1 MWVLFISNCN
11 SKSYCRCSVA
21 MHDFH
26 YTVLLPQVLLVCHVG
41 LLHQTALSPGWSSN
55 AKYFL
60 QRVHCDTSGD
70 RAIKYGTTTIPT
82 RHPQDVALKNT
93 SLKNFKPLSTDLET
107 SKLFLSVLPFVSFK
121 DDKNIGNFLVRS
133 ER

>member
-1 MWVLFISNCN
+1 M
-11 SKSYCRCSVA
+11 
-21 MHDFH
+21 
-26 YTVLLPQVLLVCHVG
+26 
-41 LLHQTALSPGWSSN
+41 ALQLRRR
-55 AKYFL
+55 K
-60 QRVHCDTSGD
+60 R
-70 RAIKYGTTTIPT
+70 TIPT

-93 SLKNFKPLSTDLET
+93 ILKNFKPLSTDPET